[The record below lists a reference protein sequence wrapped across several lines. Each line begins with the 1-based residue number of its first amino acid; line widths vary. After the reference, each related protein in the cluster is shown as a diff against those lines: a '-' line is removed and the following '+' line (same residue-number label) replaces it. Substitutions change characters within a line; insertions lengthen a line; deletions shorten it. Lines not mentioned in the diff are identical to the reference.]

1 MLMLFAPP
9 NVTSGP
15 SEASEK
21 NF

>member
-15 SEASEK
+15 SEASGK